1 MFCIVLLF
9 SPAASKFL
17 GNYTKSCAKI
27 QNNVYIKYDFNN
39 YPLEFDP
46 INFYNERRV
55 EMLGNRKKK
64 NIGI

>member
-27 QNNVYIKYDFNN
+27 QNNVYIKYNISN
-39 YPLEFDP
+39 YPLDFDRNVRESKEEKYWNL
-46 INFYNERRV
+46 I
-55 EMLGNRKKK
+55 
-64 NIGI
+64 